1 MKKMFLRS
9 TASLLVAAGALLLFS
24 SCKKGSVGGS
34 SLSDPYLGMTH
45 AEVSEALYNEVL
57 GEFYEYYERATAA
70 TTVSERYALM
80 AIAEAKL
87 LGAGVMLPSTANGGN
102 YAITRVAPR
111 TVTSVLWGSDEYRY
125 HNALVVREGPLRAT
139 EVEEMKVKWAELRGE
154 GTYESWAKSYLKSKG
169 YALSDTYDD
178 AYTADPT
185 TWDWHNTNQSPDFR
199 ALVNLYDGLY
209 EYDAENRQMPALA
222 TSHEVSE
229 DGLTYTFHIRP
240 GVKWVNYQGTAIEEV
255 TAESFVRGFQH
266 VLDASAGLEALV
278 DGVIKG
284 VSAYLGE
291 EITDF
296 SKVGVRASDRYTLV
310 YELEEPCPYFTTML
324 GYSLFAPISEAF
336 FKANG
341 GAFGRAA
348 FAEAV
353 SKSSYTYGTSPEKIA
368 YCGPYLVSS
377 STAENSVIFN
387 ANPTYWNKSRI
398 NIRKITWTFISGQ
411 EPTQA
416 YDLMRA
422 GKLSGAALNTNSL
435 AKAKENGDFAKYAY
449 VSGVDA
455 SAFPVFYNLYRKQYA
470 NYNDPTVAVST
481 MTEDERVRA
490 NLAMQ
495 NRSFRLALV
504 TSLDRAAENAALTGD
519 DLKYTSLVNSYTPG
533 NFVSLFED
541 VTVRIGEEDR
551 LFPAGTYY
559 GAIVQAQL
567 DADGVRVR
575 VWDPVAE
582 GGAGSSS
589 GFDGWYSAEYA
600 RENLAQATEEL
611 KKTGVEI
618 SRGNPIVLELP
629 YCDISEPYA
638 NRANAFKKSVEAS
651 LGGLV
656 QIRLVKTGG
665 SNTSNWYYAGFYPT
679 SGRLMNYNIFDGCGW
694 GPDYGDPATYLDT
707 MLPQGGGM
715 AKNIGLF

>member
-1 MKKMFLRS
+1 MKKSVVRG
-9 TASLLVAAGALLLFS
+9 AALLLALAGVILSFG
-24 SCKKGSVGGS
+24 SCKKGSHGGS
-34 SLSDPYLGMTH
+34 TLSDPYAGKTH
-45 AEVSEALYNEVL
+45 AEVSEALYHEVL
-57 GEFYEYYERATAA
+57 GEFYEYYERATEAP
-70 TTVSERYALM
+70 TVSERYALM

-87 LGAGVMLPSTANGGN
+87 LGSGVMLPSTANGGN
-102 YAITRVAPR
+102 YAISRVAPR
-111 TVTSVLWGSDEYRY
+111 TVTSVLWGSDEFRY
-125 HNALVVREGPLRAT
+125 HNALVVKGNPLRAT
-139 EVEEMKVKWAELRGE
+139 EVEEMKVKWAELRGT
-154 GTYESWAKSYLKSKG
+154 GNYESWAKTYLKSKG
-169 YALSDTYDD
+169 YALGDTYDY

-199 ALVNLYDGLY
+199 AVVNLYDGLY
-209 EYDAENRQMPALA
+209 EYDGENRQMPALA

-240 GVKWVNYQGTAIEEV
+240 GVQWVNYQGTAIEEV
-255 TAESFVRGFQH
+255 TAMSFVRGFQH
-266 VLDASAGLEALV
+266 LLDAGAGLEALV
-278 DGVIKG
+278 DGVVKG

-296 SKVGVRASDRYTLV
+296 SGVGVRAPDRYTLV
-310 YELEEPCPYFTTML
+310 YELEQPCSYFTTML
-324 GYSLFAPISEAF
+324 SYALFAPISEAF

-348 FAEAV
+348 FAEATA
-353 SKSSYTYGTSPEKIA
+353 KSSYTYGTSPEKIA
-368 YCGPYLVSS
+368 YCGPYLVTSA
-377 STAENSVIFN
+377 TAENSIIFS
-387 ANPTYWNKSRI
+387 ANPAYWNKDHT

-422 GKLSGAALNTNSL
+422 GKLSGAGLNANAL
-435 AKAKENGDFAKYAY
+435 AKARENGDFSKYAY

-470 NYNDPTVAVST
+470 NYNDQTVAVSSLS
-481 MTEDERVRA
+481 EDDRTRA

-504 TSLDRAAENAALTGD
+504 TSLDRAAENATLTGD
-519 DLKYTSLVNSYTPG
+519 DLKYTRLVNSYTPG

-541 VTVRIGEEDR
+541 VTVEIGGEER
-551 LFPAGTYY
+551 LFPKGTYY

-567 DADGVRVR
+567 DADGVRVK
-575 VWDPVAE
+575 VWDPTAE
-582 GGAGSSS
+582 GGAGTST
-589 GFDGWYSAEYA
+589 GFDGWYQADYA
-600 RENLAQATEEL
+600 RENLTRAIEEL
-611 KKTGVEI
+611 KEKGVTV
-618 SRGNPIVLELP
+618 SRENPIVLEMP
-629 YCDISEPYA
+629 YYDISEPYS
-638 NRANAFKKSVEAS
+638 NRANAFKQSVEAS
-651 LGGLV
+651 LEGLV
-656 QIRLVKTGG
+656 QIRLLRTGG
-665 SNTSNWYYAGFYPT
+665 SNASNWYYAGFYPT
-679 SGRLMNYNIFDGCGW
+679 SGNLMNYNIFDGCGW